1 MKVLLVDDS
10 NTMRKIQKRTLGQM
24 GVDAGDVSEAQNG
37 IEALKILDEKE
48 YKFDI
53 ILCDINMPEMNGLE
67 TVSAIRANPLGK
79 TVPVIMCTS
88 VAEKGTVVE
97 AVKAGATN
105 YLVKPFS
112 PDDLKDKVEKALA

>member
-1 MKVLLVDDS
+1 MKVLLIDDS

-24 GVDAGDVSEAQNG
+24 GVDPSDVSEAQNG
-37 IEALKILDEKE
+37 VEALKILDEKQ
-48 YKFDI
+48 YGFDI

>member
-1 MKVLLVDDS
+1 MKVLLIDDS

-24 GVDAGDVSEAQNG
+24 GVDPGDVSEAQNG
-37 IEALKILDEKE
+37 IEALKILDEKQ
-48 YKFDI
+48 YGFDI